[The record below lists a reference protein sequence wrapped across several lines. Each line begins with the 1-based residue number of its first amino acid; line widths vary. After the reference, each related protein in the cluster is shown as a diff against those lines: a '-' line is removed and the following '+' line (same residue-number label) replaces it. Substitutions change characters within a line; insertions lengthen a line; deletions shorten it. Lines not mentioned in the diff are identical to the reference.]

1 MQIDETSKNKIL
13 NNKNF
18 QFFKNTLIFGDANHD
33 IEMGRDMGNKCTLG
47 VAFLRES

>member
-33 IEMGRDMGNKCTLG
+33 IEMVKKKKL
-47 VAFLRES
+47 